1 MAITATGPLKIAAS
15 QFPVS
20 GDRRRNARYILKHIE
35 QAAKCGAHVVQ
46 FPETALPGYAPCHL
60 GALDGYDW
68 EGLGEETGRIAAS
81 ARGHGI
87 WVILG
92 SMRRAED
99 GSIRNT
105 LMAISD
111 EGRCEAAYDKRRLYG
126 RETSYYLAG
135 ERPSVF
141 DIRGVRCGL
150 LVCYDNCFPELYVEY
165 RERGVELIFN
175 SFYNAANAV
184 VTSIGDLMSAN
195 LLVRAADH
203 RFWIS
208 ASNSSEPHSPL
219 PASIVKP
226 DGSAVRA
233 RRNVAGIVIESY
245 SNEGLGWTYDNR
257 RLGAA

>member
-35 QAAKCGAHVVQ
+35 QAAKREAHVVQ

-81 ARGHGI
+81 AREHGI

-99 GSIRNT
+99 GSIRNA

-111 EGRCEAAYDKRRLYG
+111 EGRCEATYDKRRLYG

-135 ERPSVF
+135 ESPSVF

-150 LVCYDNCFPELYVEY
+150 LVCYDNCFPELYAEY

-175 SFYNAANAV
+175 SFYNAANAA

-257 RLGAA
+257 LPA

>member
-1 MAITATGPLKIAAS
+1 MDSSATGRLKIAAS

-20 GDRRRNARYILKHIE
+20 GNRRRNARYILKHIE
-35 QAAKCGAHVVQ
+35 GAAKRGAHVVQ
-46 FPETALPGYAPCHL
+46 FPETALPGYAPRHL
-60 GALDGYDW
+60 GSLDGYDW
-68 EGLGEETGRIAAS
+68 QGLGEETKRIEKAA
-81 ARGHGI
+81 REHGV

-99 GSIRNT
+99 RSIRNT

-111 EGRCEAAYDKRRLYG
+111 AGRCEAIYDKRRLYG

-135 ERPSVF
+135 DSPSVF
-141 DIRGVRCGL
+141 EIRGVRCGL
-150 LVCYDNCFPELYVEY
+150 LICYDNCFPELYAEY

-184 VTSIGDLMSAN
+184 VTTIDDLMSAN

-203 RFWIS
+203 QCWIS

-233 RRNVAGIVIESY
+233 RRNVASIVVETY
-245 SNEGLGWTYDNR
+245 STEGLGWTYDNR
-257 RLGAA
+257 QRGKP